1 MKILS
6 TEQTREADAYTIT
19 NEPILSIDLMERAS
33 RTFVKWFIQKFPVQ
47 DFDMVSVI
55 CG

>member
-6 TEQTREADAYTIT
+6 TQQTREADAFTIS

-33 RTFVKWFIQKFPVQ
+33 KEFVKWFDKYLKVK
-47 DFDMVSVI
+47 
-55 CG
+55 